1 MPSISPRVENVEP
14 LRRYPDFV
22 VVYLLGV
29 YFGRQ
34 RECGGA
40 YPLFSEADGVY
51 GVGFLRSFLGDVRYS
66 LSFSTGGCVHSLLL
80 LCRFVTRTHASSRLT
95 LWCSDW

>member
-1 MPSISPRVENVEP
+1 MPSISLRVENVEP

-66 LSFSTGGCVHSLLL
+66 LSFSTRMRSFSTAAVSLRDENPRILQANPL
-80 LCRFVTRTHASSRLT
+80 V
-95 LWCSDW
+95 